1 MRLFFTIII
10 LAIFNLASGQ
20 KKFDSLQVENILT
33 TLPGQSSD
41 KIDDNIIKA
50 IQAVDRKYREIS
62 DTLFGYRSLPHT
74 IMQTILIETSDSL
87 TINPLIF
94 GNKIKTVS
102 IIFNNAELNVKVE
115 RIAKSLDGKEKNKLY
130 EYLKNNFD
138 HFSTKEKKLN
148 AQPVRIRY
156 VRFPDETFAQVGI
169 DIYGTHYLWTID
181 RTKEWDV
188 VKVKELWVY

>member
-1 MRLFFTIII
+1 MKLFFTIII
-10 LAIFNLASGQ
+10 LGIFYSASGQ
-20 KKFDSLQVENILT
+20 KKFDSLQVENNLT

-41 KIDDNIIKA
+41 NIDDNIIKA

-62 DTLFGYRSLPHT
+62 DTLFGYRSLSHT

-87 TINPLIF
+87 TINPLTF

-156 VRFPDETFAQVGI
+156 VKFPDDRFAQVGI